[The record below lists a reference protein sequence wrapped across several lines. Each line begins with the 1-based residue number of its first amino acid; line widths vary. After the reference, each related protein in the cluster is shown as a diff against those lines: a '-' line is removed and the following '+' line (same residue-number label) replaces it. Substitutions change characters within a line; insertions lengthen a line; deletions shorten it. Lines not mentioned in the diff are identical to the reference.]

1 MFAYN
6 AQPVNFGNNE
16 NNIEKKKKNKTI
28 KNKKVKAIL
37 QHIEPFDNNNNN
49 ELGEFKPPPKPIS
62 MGVENTINH
71 ENNNQVTDNETDDE
85 TDNYKAINNEIN
97 DNEINDNEINVENY
111 KALNSQN
118 EHLYNNDKYVPYYTN
133 LSNNPTINNELVKK
147 LNYMIHLLEE
157 NKNIETESVSE
168 DVILYSFLG
177 VFIIFVIDSFS
188 RANKY
193 IR

>member
-6 AQPVNFGNNE
+6 AHPVNFGNNE

-37 QHIEPFDNNNNN
+37 QHIEPFDNNNN
-49 ELGEFKPPPKPIS
+49 ELGEFKPPPKAIS
-62 MGVENTINH
+62 MGVENTINK
-71 ENNNQVTDNETDDE
+71 ENNNHTSDHETDDDDE
-85 TDNYKAINNEIN
+85 TNNDN
-97 DNEINDNEINVENY
+97 DNEINIENY
-111 KALNSQN
+111 KELNSQN

-133 LSNNPTINNELVKK
+133 ISNNHTINNNELVKK

>member
-6 AQPVNFGNNE
+6 AHPVNFGNNE

-49 ELGEFKPPPKPIS
+49 NELGEFKPPPKAIS
-62 MGVENTINH
+62 MGVENTINK
-71 ENNNQVTDNETDDE
+71 ENNNHTSDHETDDDDE
-85 TDNYKAINNEIN
+85 TNNDNN
-97 DNEINDNEINVENY
+97 DNEINIENY
-111 KALNSQN
+111 KELNSQN

-133 LSNNPTINNELVKK
+133 ISNNHTINNNELVKK

>member
-71 ENNNQVTDNETDDE
+71 ENNNQVTDKFFDF
-85 TDNYKAINNEIN
+85 
-97 DNEINDNEINVENY
+97 
-111 KALNSQN
+111 Q
-118 EHLYNNDKYVPYYTN
+118 
-133 LSNNPTINNELVKK
+133 
-147 LNYMIHLLEE
+147 IH
-157 NKNIETESVSE
+157 KRQ
-168 DVILYSFLG
+168 
-177 VFIIFVIDSFS
+177 FIIEII
-188 RANKY
+188 NGELLKK
-193 IR
+193 